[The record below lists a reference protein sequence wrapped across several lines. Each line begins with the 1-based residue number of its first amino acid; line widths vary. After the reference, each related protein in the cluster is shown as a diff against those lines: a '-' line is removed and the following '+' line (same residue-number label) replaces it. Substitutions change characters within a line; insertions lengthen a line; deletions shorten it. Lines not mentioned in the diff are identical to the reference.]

1 MVYDLIVHIFEESHN
16 LRYSIYSGATKMQCD
31 LREVYRLNGMKKY
44 IAGIAAKCPNFQQ
57 VKAKH

>member
-31 LREVYRLNGMKKY
+31 LREVYRLNGMNRD
-44 IAGIAAKCPNFQQ
+44 ITEFVSKCLITI
-57 VKAKH
+57 